1 MVFSLE
7 ALRAQHG
14 DCLLLHYGTAED
26 PRTVLIDGGPGPV
39 YGETLKP
46 RLLQL
51 REHLIALG
59 RIEDGDALPLSLAI
73 VSHIDDDHIGGLLA
87 LAEDPDGGL
96 GLSCAS
102 WVAPKTLWHNTFTDL
117 AGDSVAVGELALGH
131 ETASKTAAVIASVPQ
146 GRRLRSCAK
155 TLGWQLNQ
163 PFKNGLVQDGLVQ
176 APAQG
181 GRRVKLDHAT
191 DILVLSPRTSEIE
204 GLRKEWNTQ
213 LRRLHRGETHAASLA
228 EYLDR
233 SPYNLSSIVCL
244 VRQGERKILLTGD
257 ARGDLILDALDAA
270 GVTRDGALHVDVLK
284 IPHHGSI
291 RNLETDFFE
300 RITADHY
307 VISANGRDGNPK
319 TETLELI
326 ARSHEGDDDFAI
338 HLTYA
343 SGKEDLEGRLE
354 IFTDARDSAGRV
366 FAVDARR
373 DTDPSLTVDLGDP
386 PFATPATL

>member
-14 DCLLLHYGTAED
+14 DCLLLHYGTVDD
-26 PRTVLIDGGPGPV
+26 PRTMLIDGGPGQV

-46 RLLQL
+46 RLLEL
-51 REHLIALG
+51 RKHLIALG
-59 RIEDGDALPLSLAI
+59 RIKASEALPLALAM

-87 LAEDPDGGL
+87 LAEDPNGGL

-102 WVAPKTLWHNTFTDL
+102 WVAPRTLWHNTLTDL
-117 AGDSVAVGELALGH
+117 AGDSGPVGDLALGY
-131 ETASKTAAVIASVPQ
+131 ETTSKTAAVIASVPQ
-146 GRRLRSCAK
+146 GGRLRACAK
-155 TLGWQLNQ
+155 NLGWQLNR
-163 PFKNGLVQDGLVQ
+163 PFNNGPGQDVLVQ

-181 GRRVKLDHAT
+181 GRRVKLDDAT
-191 DILVLSPRTSEIE
+191 DILVVSPRTDEIE
-204 GLRKEWNTQ
+204 GLRREWNMQ
-213 LRRLHRGETHAASLA
+213 LERLHKGETISAKTA

-257 ARGDLILDALDAA
+257 ARGDIILDALDAA
-270 GVTRDGALHVDVLK
+270 RVTSEGKLHVDVLK

-291 RNLETDFFE
+291 RDVDPDFFA

-307 VISANGRDGNPK
+307 VISGNGRDGNPE
-319 TETLELI
+319 TGTLELI
-326 ARSHEGDDDFAI
+326 ARSREDDDFAI

-343 SGKEDLEGRLE
+343 SGKGDLQERLVAF
-354 IFTDARDSAGRV
+354 IDARDTDGRTFTV
-366 FAVDARR
+366 EVRR
-373 DTDPSLTVDLGDP
+373 DTDLSLTVDLGDP
-386 PFATPATL
+386 PFATQANP

>member
-14 DCLLLHYGTAED
+14 DCLLLHYGMVED
-26 PRTVLIDGGPGPV
+26 PRTMLIDGGPGPV

-46 RLLQL
+46 RLLEL
-51 REHLIALG
+51 RDHLIALE
-59 RIEDGDALPLSLAI
+59 RIKVGEALPLELAM
-73 VSHIDDDHIGGLLA
+73 VSHIDDDHIGGMLA
-87 LAEDPDGGL
+87 LAEDSDGGL
-96 GLSCAS
+96 GLSSAS
-102 WVAPKTLWHNTFTDL
+102 WVAPKTLWHNAFTDL
-117 AGDSVAVGELALGH
+117 AGDSGSVGDLALGY
-131 ETASKTAAVIASVPQ
+131 ETTSKTAAVIASVPQ

-155 TLGWQLNQ
+155 SFGWQLNR

-181 GRRVKLDHAT
+181 GQRVKLDDTT
-191 DILVLSPRTSEIE
+191 DILVLSPRIDEIE
-204 GLRKEWNTQ
+204 GLRREWNMQ
-213 LRRLHRGETHAASLA
+213 LKRLHKGKTISAKTA

-257 ARGDLILDALDAA
+257 ARGDLILGALDAA
-270 GVTRDGALHVDVLK
+270 CVTREGKLHVDVLK

-291 RNLETDFFE
+291 RDVDMDFFA

-326 ARSHEGDDDFAI
+326 ARSRDHDDFAI

-343 SGKEDLEGRLE
+343 SGKGDLQERLVAFIDVRDADGR
-354 IFTDARDSAGRV
+354 T
-366 FAVDARR
+366 FAVNASC
-373 DTDPSLTVDLGDP
+373 DTDLSLSVDLGDP
-386 PFATPATL
+386 PFATQANT

>member
-14 DCLLLHYGTAED
+14 DCLLLHFGEPSA

-51 REHLIALG
+51 RDHLIALG
-59 RIEDGDALPLSLAI
+59 RIKAGDALPLELAM

-87 LAEDPDGGL
+87 LAEDPGGGL
-96 GLSCAS
+96 GLNCAS
-102 WVAPKTLWHNTFTDL
+102 WVVPKTLWHNSFTDL
-117 AGDSVAVGELALGH
+117 AGESGSVGDLALGY
-131 ETASKTAAVIASVPQ
+131 ETTSTTAAVIASVPQ
-146 GRRLRSCAK
+146 SRRLRSCAK
-155 TLGWQLNQ
+155 NLGWQLNR

-181 GRRVKLDHAT
+181 GQRVKLDDAT
-191 DILVLSPRTSEIE
+191 DILVLSPRTDEIE
-204 GLRKEWNTQ
+204 GLRTEWSRQ
-213 LRRLHRGETHAASLA
+213 LERLRKGKTISAKTA

-244 VRQGERKILLTGD
+244 VRQGERKILLAGD
-257 ARGDLILDALDAA
+257 ARGDLILDSLDAA
-270 GVTRDGALHVDVLK
+270 GVTREGTVHVDVLK

-291 RNLETDFFE
+291 RNLDTDFFE

-319 TETLELI
+319 TETLKLI
-326 ARSHEGDDDFAI
+326 ARSRDRDDFAI

-343 SGKEDLEGRLE
+343 SGKEDLEGRLTTF
-354 IFTDARDSAGRV
+354 IAARDGAHRS
-366 FAVDARR
+366 FAVDTRCE
-373 DTDPSLTVDLGDP
+373 TDLSLTVDLGDP
-386 PFATPATL
+386 PFAI

>member
-14 DCLLLHYGTAED
+14 DCLLLHCGTVDD

-46 RLLQL
+46 RLLEL
-51 REHLIALG
+51 RDHLIALD
-59 RIEDGDALPLSLAI
+59 RIKAGDALPLELAM

-96 GLSCAS
+96 GLSCVS
-102 WVAPKTLWHNTFTDL
+102 WVAPKTLWHNTFTEL
-117 AGDSVAVGELALGH
+117 AGDSGSVGDLALEH
-131 ETASKTAAVIASVPQ
+131 ETTSKTAAVIASVAQ

-155 TLGWQLNQ
+155 TLGWQLNL
-163 PFKNGLVQDGLVQ
+163 PFKNGLVQDVLVQ

-181 GRRVKLDHAT
+181 GQRVKLHGAT
-191 DILVLSPRTSEIE
+191 DILVLSPRTDEIE
-204 GLRKEWNTQ
+204 GLRKEWDKQ
-213 LRRLHRGETHAASLA
+213 LRRLHRGDTHTAQLA

-257 ARGDLILDALDAA
+257 ARGDLILAALDAA

-291 RNLETDFFE
+291 RNLDMDFFR

-307 VISANGRDGNPK
+307 VISANGRDGNPE

-326 ARSHEGDDDFAI
+326 ARSRDSNDFAI

-343 SGKEDLEGRLE
+343 SGKENLEDKLTA
-354 IFTDARDSAGRV
+354 FTAARDAARRS
-366 FAVDARR
+366 FAVNARC
-373 DTDPSLTVDLGDP
+373 DTDLSLTVDLGDP
-386 PFATPATL
+386 PFPTQANL

>member
-1 MVFSLE
+1 VVLSLE

-14 DCLLLHYGTAED
+14 DCLLLHFGELGA

-51 REHLIALG
+51 RDHLIALG
-59 RIEDGDALPLSLAI
+59 RIKAGDALPLELAM

-87 LAEDPDGGL
+87 LAEDPGGGL

-102 WVAPKTLWHNTFTDL
+102 WAVPKTLWHNSFTDL
-117 AGDSVAVGELALGH
+117 AGESGSVGDLALGY
-131 ETASKTAAVIASVPQ
+131 ETTSTTAAVIASVPQ

-155 TLGWQLNQ
+155 NLGWQLNR
-163 PFKNGLVQDGLVQ
+163 PFKNGLVQ

-181 GRRVKLDHAT
+181 GQRVKLDDAT
-191 DILVLSPRTSEIE
+191 DIIVLSPRTDEIE
-204 GLRKEWNTQ
+204 GLRTEWNRQ
-213 LRRLHRGETHAASLA
+213 LERLRKGQTISAKTA

-257 ARGDLILDALDAA
+257 ARGDLILGALDAA
-270 GVTRDGALHVDVLK
+270 GVTCDGVLHVDVLK

-291 RNLETDFFE
+291 RTLDTDFFE

-326 ARSHEGDDDFAI
+326 ARSRDRDDFAI

-343 SGKEDLEGRLE
+343 SGKEDLEGRLTTF
-354 IFTDARDSAGRV
+354 IAARDGARRS
-366 FAVDARR
+366 FAVDARC
-373 DTDPSLTVDLGDP
+373 DTDLSLTVDLGDP
-386 PFATPATL
+386 PFAI

>member
-14 DCLLLHYGTAED
+14 DCLLLHHGTVDD
-26 PRTVLIDGGPGPV
+26 PRTMLIDGGPGQV

-46 RLLQL
+46 RLLEL
-51 REHLIALG
+51 REHLIALD
-59 RIEDGDALPLSLAI
+59 RIKAGEALPLALAM

-102 WVAPKTLWHNTFTDL
+102 WVAPRTLWHNTFMDL
-117 AGDSVAVGELALGH
+117 AGDSGAVGALALGDD
-131 ETASKTAAVIASVPQ
+131 TGSKTAAVIASVPQ

-155 TLGWQLNQ
+155 TLGWQLNR
-163 PFKNGLVQDGLVQ
+163 PFDNGPGQDVLVQ
-176 APAQG
+176 APEQG
-181 GRRVKLDHAT
+181 GRRVKLDDAT
-191 DILVLSPRTSEIE
+191 DILVLSPRTNEIA
-204 GLRKEWNTQ
+204 GLRTEWNTQ
-213 LRRLHRGETHAASLA
+213 IRRLHRGETHAARLA

-257 ARGDLILDALDAA
+257 ARGDLILGALDAA
-270 GVTRDGALHVDVLK
+270 QVTSEGKLHVDVLK

-291 RNLETDFFE
+291 RDVDTDFFA

-307 VISANGRDGNPK
+307 VISANGRDGNPE
-319 TETLELI
+319 TATLELI
-326 ARSHEGDDDFAI
+326 ARSRDGDDFAI

-343 SGKEDLEGRLE
+343 SGKGNLQERLVA
-354 IFTDARDSAGRV
+354 FTDARDSDGRT
-366 FAVDARR
+366 FTVDARR
-373 DTDPSLTVDLGDP
+373 DADLPLAVDLGDP
-386 PFATPATL
+386 PFATQANP